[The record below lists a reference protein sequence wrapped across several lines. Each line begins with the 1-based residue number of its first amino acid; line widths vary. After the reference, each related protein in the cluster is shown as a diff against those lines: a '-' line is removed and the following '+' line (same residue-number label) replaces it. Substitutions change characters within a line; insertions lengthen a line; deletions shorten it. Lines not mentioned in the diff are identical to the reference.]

1 MGDTPGREPNKI
13 YQNGWLAI
21 QIATLMVA
29 MKFGIFLNHSIKT
42 MSESGPFYNTFIDPL
57 LTTMRK
63 RIALEIKADEK
74 VIDIACGTG
83 AQVFALSKVADK
95 ITGVDLSESMINF
108 AKKAAAKQKITNT
121 EFFICDATNL
131 KSFKN
136 NEFDIA
142 IMSLALHQFSH
153 ELHAPILNEMKRV
166 ARKIIIVDYAVPL
179 PKNYTGFGSRV
190 AEFLAGK
197 EHNRNFKSFYKLG
210 GLNEILKSNNL
221 KIEKSKLMGK
231 GAFRMVICKEDS

>member
-1 MGDTPGREPNKI
+1 
-13 YQNGWLAI
+13 
-21 QIATLMVA
+21 
-29 MKFGIFLNHSIKT
+29 
-42 MSESGPFYNTFIDPL
+42 MSESGPFYSTFIDPL

-63 RIALEIKADEK
+63 RVALEIKSNEK

-83 AQVFALSKVADK
+83 AQVFALSKVAAK

-108 AKKAAAKQKITNT
+108 AKKASLKQKTNSVD
-121 EFFICDATNL
+121 FFICDATNL

-136 NEFDIA
+136 NDFDIA
-142 IMSLALHQFSH
+142 IMSLALHQFST
-153 ELHAPILNEMKRV
+153 ELHSPILNEMKRV

-197 EHNRNFKSFYKLG
+197 EHNQNFKSYYKLG

-231 GAFRMVICKEDS
+231 GAFQMVVCKSSS